1 MYYSIENNT
10 LGEAALYAVDD
21 LGEENIPGTFL
32 TEPRKRGNSVKV
44 RRGFTTTHKTKIAA
58 CSKLKHWIET
68 EKLQVASK
76 NLLHELKTFIA
87 RGNTYAAKDGET
99 DDLVMSLVLITRM
112 AQEITKYEPTAFD
125 YLDASDDDDY
135 DEPMPMSFL

>member
-1 MYYSIENNT
+1 
-10 LGEAALYAVDD
+10 
-21 LGEENIPGTFL
+21 
-32 TEPRKRGNSVKV
+32 
-44 RRGFTTTHKTKIAA
+44 
-58 CSKLKHWIET
+58 
-68 EKLQVASK
+68 
-76 NLLHELKTFIA
+76 LLHELKTFIA